1 MSNYEKT
8 SYSWLGPSIMLTELH
23 NLKESNE
30 FLNLLLDNINSA
42 VLIADENLQ
51 IHQFNNSFLNLFDSA
66 TDSMLQKNFGE
77 AVGCVN
83 AILENKTCGATS
95 QCSHCILRSSLIHN
109 LVDGAPVDNQPL
121 NRVFYINGEP
131 VEKHFQF
138 STRTITFQGR
148 KMFLIIIYDVTD
160 IELQKIELQKKQ
172 KLITQDLE
180 SAAAIQQS
188 LLPDRSPRIENI
200 QVAWRFEP
208 CEQVGGDIF
217 NIHNMDERKVGL
229 YMLDVCGHGVPAAL
243 ISVAVSQFLNS
254 GDGLLGNNC
263 ELVSPDIVVNR
274 LDDAFP
280 FERFDSYFS
289 IICMTLDVREGLLT
303 YSSAGHPPP
312 VLVRS
317 NGFIESLD
325 HRGPSI
331 GIGSKETFGQQ
342 TIQLQPG
349 DKILL
354 YTDGLLENRNPAGD
368 LFGKRRFYNVLQKGR
383 NEPVEEIVEAV
394 HTSVKNFRQEAK
406 PDDDISILGVEY
418 RGKAQIH

>member
-1 MSNYEKT
+1 M
-8 SYSWLGPSIMLTELH
+8 WTELK

-30 FLNLLLDNINSA
+30 FLNLLLDNMNSA

-51 IHQFNNSFLNLFDSA
+51 IHQFNDSFLDLFDKA
-66 TDSMLQKNFGE
+66 TESVLEATFGE
-77 AVGCVN
+77 TVGCVN
-83 AILENKTCGATS
+83 AIVENKACGATS
-95 QCSHCILRSSLIHN
+95 QCSQCILRSSLIHN
-109 LVDGAPVDNQPL
+109 LIDRAPVNNQSL
-121 NRVFYINGEP
+121 NRIFYINGEP

-138 STRTITFQGR
+138 STRPITFQGR

-160 IELQKIELQKKQ
+160 IELQKIELQRKQ
-172 KLITQDLE
+172 KRIDRDLK

-188 LLPDRSPRIENI
+188 LLPDRSPRIDNI
-200 QVAWRFEP
+200 QVAWKFEP

-217 NIHNMDERKVGL
+217 NIHNMDEGKVGL

-263 ELVSPDIVVNR
+263 ELVSPDIVLNR
-274 LDDAFP
+274 LDEAFP
-280 FERFDSYFS
+280 FERFDSFFS
-289 IICMTLDVREGLLT
+289 IICMTLDAREGLLT

-317 NGFIESLD
+317 NGSIETLD

-331 GIGSKETFGQQ
+331 GIGSGEIIGQQ
-342 TIQLQPG
+342 SMKLQTG
-349 DKILL
+349 DKIFL
-354 YTDGLLENRNPAGD
+354 YTDGLLENRNPAGGF
-368 LFGKRRFYNVLQKGR
+368 FGKTRFYEILEKYR
-383 NEPVEEIVEAV
+383 KKPVEEIVESIY
-394 HTSVKNFRQEAK
+394 TSVKYFRQEAK

-418 RGKAQIH
+418 SG

>member
-1 MSNYEKT
+1 M
-8 SYSWLGPSIMLTELH
+8 WTELQ

-42 VLIADENLQ
+42 VLIADENLR

-66 TDSMLQKNFGE
+66 TESVLEATFGE
-77 AVGCVN
+77 TVGCVN
-83 AILENKTCGATS
+83 AIIENKACGESS
-95 QCSHCILRSSLIHN
+95 QCSQCILRSSLIHN
-109 LVDGAPVDNQPL
+109 LIDRAPVNNQPL

-131 VEKHFQF
+131 IEKHFQF
-138 STRTITFQGR
+138 STRPITFQGR

-160 IELQKIELQKKQ
+160 IELQKIELQRKQ
-172 KLITQDLE
+172 TLIDRDLE

-200 QVAWRFEP
+200 EVAWRFEP

-243 ISVAVSQFLNS
+243 ISVAVSQFLNG

-263 ELVSPDIVVNR
+263 ELVSPDIVLNR
-274 LDDAFP
+274 LDYAFP
-280 FERFDSYFS
+280 FERFDSFFS
-289 IICMTLDVREGLLT
+289 IICMTLDVQEGLLT

-331 GIGSKETFGQQ
+331 GIGSEDIIDQQ
-342 TIQLQPG
+342 SIELQAG

-354 YTDGLLENRNPAGD
+354 YTDGLIENCNAAGAI
-368 LFGKRRFYNVLQKGR
+368 FGKQQFYDILRKNR
-383 NEPVEEIVEAV
+383 NEPVQKIVETVYAMA
-394 HTSVKNFRQEAK
+394 KEFRQKAK
-406 PDDDISILGVEY
+406 PEDDVSILGVEY
-418 RGKAQIH
+418 CGNGGID

>member
-1 MSNYEKT
+1 M
-8 SYSWLGPSIMLTELH
+8 WTELQ

-30 FLNLLLDNINSA
+30 FLNLLLDNMNSA

-51 IHQFNNSFLNLFDSA
+51 IHRFNDSFLNLFDSA
-66 TDSMLQKNFGE
+66 TEAILETSFGE

-95 QCSHCILRSSLIHN
+95 QCSQCILRSSLIHN
-109 LVDGAPVDNQPL
+109 LIDRAPVNNQPL
-121 NRVFYINGEP
+121 NRVFYIKGKP

-138 STRTITFQGR
+138 STRPITFQGR

-160 IELQKIELQKKQ
+160 IELQKIELQRKQ
-172 KLITQDLE
+172 TLIDRDLE

-208 CEQVGGDIF
+208 CDQVGGDIF

-263 ELVSPDIVVNR
+263 ELVSPDIVLNR
-274 LDDAFP
+274 LDEAFP
-280 FERFDSYFS
+280 FERFDSFFS
-289 IICMTLDVREGLLT
+289 IICMTLDAQEGLLT

-317 NGFIESLD
+317 NGSIETLD

-331 GIGSKETFGQQ
+331 GIGSGEIIGQQ
-342 TIQLQPG
+342 SMKLQAG
-349 DKILL
+349 DKIFL
-354 YTDGLLENRNPAGD
+354 YTDGLLENRNPAGGF
-368 LFGKRRFYNVLQKGR
+368 FGKTRFYEILER
-383 NEPVEEIVEAV
+383 YRREPVEEIVESIY
-394 HTSVKNFRQEAK
+394 TSVKDFRQEAK

-418 RGKAQIH
+418 CG

>member
-1 MSNYEKT
+1 MQ
-8 SYSWLGPSIMLTELH
+8 TELQ

-51 IHQFNNSFLNLFDSA
+51 IYRFNDSFLNLFDSA
-66 TDSMLQKNFGE
+66 TESMLDTSFGE
-77 AVGCVN
+77 AVGCIN

-95 QCSHCILRSSLIHN
+95 HCSQCVLRSSLIHN
-109 LVDGAPVDNQPL
+109 LIDRTPVDNQPL
-121 NRVFYINGEP
+121 NRVFYIKGKP
-131 VEKHFQF
+131 VDKHFRF
-138 STRTITFQGR
+138 STRPITFQGR
-148 KMFLIIIYDVTD
+148 NMFLIIIYDVTD
-160 IELQKIELQKKQ
+160 IELQKIELQRKQ
-172 KLITQDLE
+172 KLIDRDLE

-188 LLPDRSPRIENI
+188 LLPDRSPNIENI

-217 NIHNMDERKVGL
+217 NVHSMDERNVGL

-274 LDDAFP
+274 LDEAFP
-280 FERFDSYFS
+280 FERFDSFFS
-289 IICMTLDVREGLLT
+289 IICMTLDIREGLLT

-317 NGFIESLD
+317 NGSMETLD

-331 GIGSKETFGQQ
+331 GIGSKEAIGQQ
-342 TIQLQPG
+342 TIKLQSG
-349 DKILL
+349 DKIVL
-354 YTDGLLENRNPAGD
+354 YTDGLLENRNLAGD
-368 LFGKRRFYNVLQKGR
+368 FFGKTRFYEILREGR
-383 NEPVEEIVEAV
+383 NLPVGKVVDTIY
-394 HTSVKNFRQEAK
+394 TSVKKFRQGAK

-418 RGKAQIH
+418 CGKGEVH